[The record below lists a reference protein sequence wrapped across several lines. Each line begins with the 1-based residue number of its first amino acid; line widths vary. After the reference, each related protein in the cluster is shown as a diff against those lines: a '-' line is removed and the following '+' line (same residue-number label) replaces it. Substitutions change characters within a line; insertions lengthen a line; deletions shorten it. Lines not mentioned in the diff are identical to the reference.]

1 MIIYTVMEITPD
13 NEWNEWETLNKDD
26 LAFTTKELAQ
36 EYINKQENKKD
47 YFINELKLIGE

>member
-1 MIIYTVMEITPD
+1 MEITPD